1 MWMLLIIEGET
12 LVPDTLKKRALNILA
27 DSVSD
32 VVGTKNLAYIAIKKA
47 SDDEG
52 NDARHQWA
60 TSVFD
65 QIPLTNRR
73 EIKSV
78 AINKAQEERRH
89 VLSVRGREKSKPE
102 VNIADLGVIWGSNA
116 G

>member
-1 MWMLLIIEGET
+1 MSET
-12 LVPDTLKKRALNILA
+12 VKKRALNILA

-47 SDDEG
+47 SVEEE
-52 NDARHQWA
+52 NEARRAWA

-78 AINKAQEERRH
+78 AINKAHEERRH
-89 VLSVRGREKSKPE
+89 VLSTRTREKPKKD
-102 VNIADLGVIWGSNA
+102 VKIANLGVIWGQND
-116 G
+116 

>member
-1 MWMLLIIEGET
+1 VSSI
-12 LVPDTLKKRALNILA
+12 LKKRALSILA

-32 VVGTKNLAYIAIKKA
+32 VVGTNNLAYIAIKKA
-47 SDDEG
+47 SDEEG
-52 NDARHQWA
+52 NDARQEWA

-89 VLSVRGREKSKPE
+89 VLSVRARDKPKTD
-102 VNIADLGVIWGSNA
+102 VKIADLGVIWGSNA

>member
-1 MWMLLIIEGET
+1 LKGD
-12 LVPDTLKKRALNILA
+12 VPVSDTLKKRALSILA

-47 SDDEG
+47 SDEEG
-52 NDARHQWA
+52 NEARHEWA

-89 VLSVRGREKSKPE
+89 VLSVRARNKPQPE
-102 VNIADLGVIWGSNA
+102 VKIADLGVIWGANA

>member
-1 MWMLLIIEGET
+1 MA
-12 LVPDTLKKRALNILA
+12 DTVKKRALNILA

-47 SDDEG
+47 SAEVE
-52 NDARHQWA
+52 NPARHDWA

-78 AINKAQEERRH
+78 AITKAHEERRH
-89 VLSVRGREKSKPE
+89 VLSARSRDRRKPE
-102 VNIADLGVIWGSNA
+102 VTIADLGVIWGQ
-116 G
+116 GDR

>member
-1 MWMLLIIEGET
+1 MGECLYAGKVKEVWST
-12 LVPDTLKKRALNILA
+12 DDPDILEFRY
-27 DSVSD
+27 
-32 VVGTKNLAYIAIKKA
+32 TNQI
-47 SDDEG
+47 
-52 NDARHQWA
+52 
-60 TSVFD
+60 SVFD

-89 VLSVRGREKSKPE
+89 VLSVRARNKPKAD
-102 VNIADLGVIWGSNA
+102 VKIADLGVIWGANA

>member
-1 MWMLLIIEGET
+1 
-12 LVPDTLKKRALNILA
+12 VADTLKKRALSILA

-47 SDDEG
+47 SDEEG
-52 NDARHQWA
+52 NGARQEWA

-89 VLSVRGREKSKPE
+89 VLSARARNKPKAD
-102 VNIADLGVIWGSNA
+102 VKIADLGVIWGANA